1 MPARLI
7 GLIISFG
14 MTGVY
19 VWAVLKWVHAREYP
33 TELTTFRSWKV
44 NFIAFWV
51 YIGAS
56 FLNII
61 CALNWMGFGN
71 NGGFLTANGPYFGV
85 GLGSI
90 LVAGGVFLGWR
101 IKQLWLEFDEDRS
114 LALAPFD
121 YFVWEDEEPEEEP
134 KEETETAIDEDGV
147 DEEET
152 KEEGGEDTTTTET
165 ANTNSTTDNTKT
177 DNSNTNGGNNSSTTT
192 TTGGDTKTDG
202 NTTGGTTTGGDS

>member
-7 GLIISFG
+7 GSIISFG
-14 MTGVY
+14 MAGVY

-44 NFIAFWV
+44 NFVAFWV
-51 YIGAS
+51 YIGAT

-61 CALNWMGFGN
+61 LALNWMGFGN
-71 NGGFLTANGPYFGV
+71 IGGFLTANGPYLGV

-114 LALAPFD
+114 LAFEPFD
-121 YFVWEDEEPEEEP
+121 YFIWEDEEPEEKPEDN
-134 KEETETAIDEDGV
+134 TEIAIDEDTE
-147 DEEET
+147 DEDDT
-152 KEEGGEDTTTTET
+152 SKEEDTKTSET
-165 ANTNSTTDNTKT
+165 DNTNSTTDNTKA
-177 DNSNTNGGNNSSTTT
+177 DGSNTTGDNNSSSTTT
-192 TTGGDTKTDG
+192 TDGETKTDG
-202 NTTGGTTTGGDS
+202 KTSDGTTTGGDS

>member
-7 GLIISFG
+7 GSIISFG
-14 MTGVY
+14 MAGVY

-44 NFIAFWV
+44 NFVAFWV
-51 YIGAS
+51 YIGAT

-85 GLGSI
+85 GLGSL
-90 LVAGGVFLGWR
+90 LVAGGIFLGWR

-114 LALAPFD
+114 LALEPFD
-121 YFVWEDEEPEEEP
+121 YFIWEDEEPEEEP
-134 KEETETAIDEDGV
+134 EEETETTIYDENDA
-147 DEEET
+147 EET
-152 KEEGGEDTTTTET
+152 KDEGEDTTITET
-165 ANTNSTTDNTKT
+165 DNTNSTTDNTKT
-177 DNSNTNGGNNSSTTT
+177 DDGNTDGGNNTSSTTT
-192 TTGGDTKTDG
+192 TSGDTKTDG
-202 NTTGGTTTGGDS
+202 STTGGTTTGGDS